1 MQVLGL
7 VFNKMSTIFV
17 IIVILFSV
25 ILHEVAHGYSAYW
38 LGDPTA
44 KMAGRLTLNPISHID
59 PIGSIILPAMLSF
72 LGLPVIGWAKPV
84 PFNPYN
90 LRAGKW
96 GPALVAIAG
105 PLANITVAV
114 FFSALIRLN
123 GVYFAAP
130 VTFISLSL
138 AIVEL
143 NLFLAVF
150 NLVPIPPL
158 DGSKVLFA
166 LLPYRLRHI
175 EQALERYGLMLVL
188 FFVMFG
194 ANFIIPIENF
204 LVKLLTGL

>member
-1 MQVLGL
+1 
-7 VFNKMSTIFV
+7 
-17 IIVILFSV
+17 
-25 ILHEVAHGYSAYW
+25 
-38 LGDPTA
+38 
-44 KMAGRLTLNPISHID
+44 
-59 PIGSIILPAMLSF
+59 
-72 LGLPVIGWAKPV
+72 
-84 PFNPYN
+84 
-90 LRAGKW
+90 
-96 GPALVAIAG
+96 
-105 PLANITVAV
+105 
-114 FFSALIRLN
+114 
-123 GVYFAAP
+123 
-130 VTFISLSL
+130 
-138 AIVEL
+138 VEL